1 MQFKRNTT
9 TISVGENTKPL
20 FVKLESIRPKHL
32 SFSLFLAV
40 VVDDYLKNHKTGD
53 AKITEFTDESIAV
66 ALPLFFSSIE
76 KWKLGIKGLTSDDFK
91 KLQQRHSQIGNI
103 ISKEVDQRL

>member
-9 TISVGENTKPL
+9 TISIGENTKPL
-20 FVKLESIRPKHL
+20 FMKLEKTSQKHM

-40 VVDDYLKNHKTGD
+40 VVDEYLKNHKDGES
-53 AKITEFTDESIAV
+53 KITEFSEESV
-66 ALPLFFSSIE
+66 VRLPLFFSSIE
-76 KWKLGIKGLTSDDFK
+76 KWKLGIKGLSSDDFK

-103 ISKEVDQRL
+103 ISKEVEKRL

>member
-1 MQFKRNTT
+1 
-9 TISVGENTKPL
+9 
-20 FVKLESIRPKHL
+20 
-32 SFSLFLAV
+32 V

-76 KWKLGIKGLTSDDFK
+76 KWKLGIKGLASSDFK

>member
-20 FVKLESIRPKHL
+20 FEKLESIRPKHL

-40 VVDDYLKNHKTGD
+40 VVDDYLKSHKTND
-53 AKITEFTDESIAV
+53 AKITEFTDEYEAFEPELRVEALMLPEDSTAIIRIDKTIAIDDTS
-66 ALPLFFSSIE
+66 LFNC
-76 KWKLGIKGLTSDDFK
+76 KDDN
-91 KLQQRHSQIGNI
+91 GNWVG
-103 ISKEVDQRL
+103 S